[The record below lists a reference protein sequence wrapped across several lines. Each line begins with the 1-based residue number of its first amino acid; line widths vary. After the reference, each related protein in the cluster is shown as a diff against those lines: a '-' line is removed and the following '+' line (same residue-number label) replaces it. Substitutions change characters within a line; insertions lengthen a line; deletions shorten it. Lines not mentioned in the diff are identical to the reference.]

1 MLTISIVGL
10 TTQETLAVPLK
21 PVLDQMGRRM
31 VEGALGVDS
40 DALATPPAS
49 QPSTNT
55 QEATDSPPATPT
67 YPPATYLPA
76 YPAIPSNSV
85 PVAPVYSPPAYPAIP
100 PARSSPPVIINNF

>member
-1 MLTISIVGL
+1 MAIFLPLCKAEML
-10 TTQETLAVPLK
+10 P
-21 PVLDQMGRRM
+21 DQMGRRM
-31 VEGALGVDS
+31 VEGALGVDF

-67 YPPATYLPA
+67 YPPPA

-85 PVAPVYSPPAYPAIP
+85 PVAPVYSPPAYLPAYPAIP